1 MAPGARARIR
11 HALTPDPRAT
21 HLECLQILHQRE
33 VGRITGAQQPALQTV
48 VLHRIHA
55 RRPQRVEHIHALG
68 HRARH
73 QCVDVPHPQHIGMCV
88 IHAEHALLRRLL
100 QHGPQRLEVARSG
113 TLADE
118 DVHAKRRLAACF
130 IQRHALVVRADA
142 RSGVHACLLTHQ
154 LRRVTIHRLARGL
167 RCGDLGQHL
176 RIARQ
181 HARPV
186 HHLAQVAD
194 ARVGQQARDGG
205 GIQCGPRRL
214 KRGRRHARWASKV
227 KVEIAPRTV
236 AQHELHTRLT
246 QHVGDL
252 VRIAHR
258 AHGAMHHHRARK
270 LAGRQHAAFHMH
282 MRVDESRHQ
291 IARVHRAAARRDR
304 LDATIAHAYFA
315 RSDRASVQIHHL
327 VSQREGVHA
336 ANVVRRGHAG
346 GWLGCA
352 PDAHHA

>member
-1 MAPGARARIR
+1 MAPGARAYIR
-11 HALTPDPRAT
+11 HTLAPDPRAL
-21 HLECLQILHQRE
+21 HLECLQVLHQRE
-33 VGRITGAQQPALQTV
+33 VSRITGTQQPALQTV

-73 QCVDVPHPQHIGMCV
+73 QRVDVTHAQHIGMGV
-88 IHAEHALLRRLL
+88 IHAEHALLRRFL
-100 QHGPQRLEVARSG
+100 QHGPQRLEVPRGRAI
-113 TLADE
+113 ADQ
-118 DVHAKRRLAACF
+118 DLHAQCRLAPRLV
-130 IQRHALVVRADA
+130 QRHAFVIGADAGRGVRA
-142 RSGVHACLLTHQ
+142 RLLAHQ
-154 LRRVTIHRLARGL
+154 LRRVTIHQLARSL
-167 RCGDLGQHL
+167 RGGDLGQHL

-194 ARVGQQARDGG
+194 ARIGQKPRDGG

-282 MRVDESRHQ
+282 MRVDESGHQ
-291 IARVHRAAARRDR
+291 KARVHRTAARRDR
-304 LDATIAHAYFA
+304 LDATVAHTHLT
-315 RSDRASVQIHHL
+315 RDDRARVQIHHL
-327 VSQREGVHA
+327 VSQREGLHG
-336 ANVVRRGHAG
+336 ANVVRRGRAG

-352 PDAHHA
+352 TDAHHA